1 MLTEITDK
9 SITIYYNME
18 KDIIQQ
24 ILQENIDLKQRI
36 ERIEDVVNKIKEE
49 KDLLRAIISTL
60 KIAEYASIALTE
72 FSQSDLEK
80 RFKEEYEKCQQL
92 TQDAIHSLKVQL
104 ELYEEIIEGIC
115 ELGTED
121 AISKEKNEIRE
132 RLNAMEKRL
141 AEAVKKRNKRSFKDI
156 EKDQKPNDETEDR
169 LSMEEHNSAGSRS
182 EIRDLGPRMSKKVLS
197 MHCTRAAV

>member
-1 MLTEITDK
+1 
-9 SITIYYNME
+9 ME

-182 EIRDLGPRMSKKVLS
+182 
-197 MHCTRAAV
+197 

>member
-1 MLTEITDK
+1 
-9 SITIYYNME
+9 ME

-60 KIAEYASIALTE
+60 KIAEYAPIALIE

-115 ELGTED
+115 ELGSED
-121 AISKEKNEIRE
+121 AITKEKNEIRE

-182 EIRDLGPRMSKKVLS
+182 
-197 MHCTRAAV
+197 

>member
-1 MLTEITDK
+1 
-9 SITIYYNME
+9 ME

-121 AISKEKNEIRE
+121 AINKEKNEIRE
-132 RLNAMEKRL
+132 SLNAMEKRL

-156 EKDQKPNDETEDR
+156 EKEQKPKDETKDR

-182 EIRDLGPRMSKKVLS
+182 
-197 MHCTRAAV
+197 